1 MDPTGAGHPLLLP
14 AGTRLVHIG
23 PPKTGTT
30 TVQAALY
37 AARPAMRAQGVRH
50 AGRNRNAA
58 RPAQAVTG
66 KPSSFIGGAVPQIR
80 EWHGLVREIRRARE
94 ARVVVSSEFFA
105 DASAEAIRVIARE
118 IEPDRIHV
126 AVTLR
131 PLARILPSQW
141 QQYVQDGTGMSFD
154 AWLHAMLDG
163 PGSSVTPSFWQRHDQ
178 GGLVSRWADVVGP
191 DRVTVIAVDDRDRGS
206 VLRVFEQLLGLR
218 AGTLALQSDLDNR
231 SMTLPEIEAV
241 RAFNRAF
248 KARGL
253 PRPLLSRVIHFG
265 AARYMKRLEPEP
277 DSPRLELPGWAI
289 DPTIAIARRAVETI
303 RSAGVRVTG
312 DLDALAEVP
321 ASTRAVAGEPVAI
334 PPRVAAALAM
344 GVLLATGQGRK
355 GPHPDAAEL
364 TGVPTHYLAG
374 ALGGR
379 IQVAAGSRMHALRT
393 GLTRRRGTEP
403 ATAPSDVPRG
413 GQVS

>member
-1 MDPTGAGHPLLLP
+1 MDPTVAGHPLLLP
-14 AGTRLVHIG
+14 EGTRLVHIG

-37 AARPAMRAQGVRH
+37 SARPAMLVQGVRH

-58 RPAQAVTG
+58 RPAQAVSG
-66 KPSSFIGGAVPQIR
+66 KPSSFMGGSVPPIR

-105 DASAEAIRVIARE
+105 DASSEAIRVIARD

-178 GGLVSRWADVVGP
+178 GGLISRWADVVGP

-206 VLRVFEQLLGLR
+206 VLRTFEQLLGLQ
-218 AGTLALQSDLDNR
+218 AGTLEPQSDLENR

-248 KARGL
+248 KARDL
-253 PRPLLSRVIHFG
+253 PKPLLSRVIHFG
-265 AARYMKRLEPEP
+265 AARYMKRLEPDP
-277 DSPRLELPGWAI
+277 DSPRLELPAWAI
-289 DPTIAIARRAVETI
+289 EPTGAIARQAVETI
-303 RSAGVRVTG
+303 RSTGVRVTG
-312 DLDALAEVP
+312 DLAPLAEVP
-321 ASTRAVAGEPVAI
+321 ASTRAVDGGPVTV
-334 PPRVAAALAM
+334 PPRAAAALAM

-355 GPHPDAAEL
+355 GPRPDATEL
-364 TGVPTHYLAG
+364 TGVPTRYLAG
-374 ALGGR
+374 ALGLR
-379 IQVAAGSRMHALRT
+379 IQVAAGNRAHALRA
-393 GLTRRRGTEP
+393 GLTRRRGARP
-403 ATAPSDVPRG
+403 ATAPGDVPGR